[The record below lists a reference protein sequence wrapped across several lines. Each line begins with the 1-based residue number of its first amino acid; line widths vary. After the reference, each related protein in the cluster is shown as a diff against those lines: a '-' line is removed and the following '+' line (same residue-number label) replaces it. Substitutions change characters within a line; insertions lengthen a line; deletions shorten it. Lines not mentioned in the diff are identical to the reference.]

1 MKVVVNQE
9 ACIGCGACQAICEN
23 VFELNDDGL
32 SSVKVEKVEDEDVE
46 SVNDAVDSCPTGAIS
61 TEE

>member
-9 ACIGCGACQAICEN
+9 ACIGCGACQAISEN

-32 SSVKVEKVEDEDVE
+32 SAVKVDEVSEEDAE
-46 SVNDAVDSCPTGAIS
+46 SVNDAIESCPTGAIS